1 MARVLPNASL
11 GAIDVKKNPQKINIT
26 LCSSTEEAEEAM
38 FFESLFL
45 NALQLR
51 QKNLKVPKKAEPKV
65 QEVKK

>member
-1 MARVLPNASL
+1 
-11 GAIDVKKNPQKINIT
+11 VKKNPQKINIT